1 MTYCFPNLLINLQFG
16 AFEAISCLE
25 CHGTGTALGD
35 PIEAGP
41 SRHPTPLLSIHS
53 RRGNVEGR
61 SPESGLRQ
69 EPKLLRAGRRKDEL
83 GALGRPEKT
92 EFVEQGGAMKHHER
106 PHEIA

>member
-1 MTYCFPNLLINLQFG
+1 MNLQFG

-41 SRHPTPLLSIHS
+41 SGHPTALLSIHS
-53 RRGNVEGR
+53 RRVNMEGR

-69 EPKLLRAGRRKDEL
+69 EPKLLRAGGREDEL
-83 GALGRPEKT
+83 GALGRPEKM
-92 EFVEQGGAMKHHER
+92 EFVEQGGAMKYHER
-106 PHEIA
+106 PHETS